1 MENTEEVDQP
11 TQQGGISKEIE
22 GPNQLLPSEVALTP
36 ENTSQDLSAEEMVS
50 EGFQFY
56 HMDLYDEPI
65 EGLGIFSHN
74 LATDKQSDSREKAEA
89 ISPWVQGAEENWEQD
104 KERKSPPIKEYNI
117 YDEDERCEPLQEDF
131 TSGGNRLELPKT
143 LGGFDPFQQIVD
155 YSESMSQFS
164 DRVFSP
170 LSDRSLG
177 GFEEFESLSFA
188 AKEVDDEA
196 ETQND
201 LGLPDTTELEDQNV
215 SEDITPDIYC
225 QACNVPIPAFEKL
238 FGSHKNHEV
247 TTLASAAEETKSEC
261 QGNLRKLE
269 QQIIQ
274 METFANQMEEI
285 FITVEENFGKQE
297 HYVELQY
304 DDLMQFLVQRYED
317 RIQSLEEQKEQ
328 KLEKLY
334 AELVHSGQRI
344 DSYKELMESTE
355 EVCRSAGNEA
365 FLKVGGATLDRLEE
379 FLQEDVSLELPT
391 TAEFE
396 KFPTDTSEVQ
406 QLIDSINSMPAP
418 SPPSMSPQTPDTAMT
433 TAVRV
438 CWSLSADDTVDYYQ
452 LYYIQLPQAGAQQE
466 SKGPTDLDTSLKVK
480 ETFCTV
486 SDLQP
491 GTLYEFWVTATNG
504 SGTSGASD
512 RAVYTTV
519 AVPPAIK
526 SRECTWCQDAASIQW
541 EPAAGSSVQS
551 YTVEFCQVCCGCDWT
566 ESITESMVG
575 ITSCKA
581 VIQLEPLQS
590 YLIYVRAVNK
600 GGSSHRSQPITIKA
614 AGTCLYLNESTAH
627 PSLSILDDGL
637 TIVYNE
643 EEEAI
648 LTEVLKYEDRFTRC
662 LAVLG
667 ELTPVRGKHYWEV
680 EVEETTEYQ
689 IGVASPDTPR
699 DGYLGTNIT
708 SWCMRHIFTPSRR
721 KFVFLHSGVAADLR
735 ITVPPRRI
743 GVLLDYKA
751 GKLSFFNTD
760 IAQHL
765 FTFSD
770 PFRNF
775 VMPCFA
781 LEKPGALKI
790 HHCMPLPDYANFA

>member
-117 YDEDERCEPLQEDF
+117 YDEDERCEPLEEDF

-365 FLKVGGATLDRLEE
+365 FLK

-452 LYYIQLPQAGAQQE
+452 LYYTQLPQA
-466 SKGPTDLDTSLKVK
+466 
-480 ETFCTV
+480 
-486 SDLQP
+486 
-491 GTLYEFWVTATNG
+491 
-504 SGTSGASD
+504 
-512 RAVYTTV
+512 V